1 MEDKQPPSERNAKR
15 KRDEDLP
22 LEEVILSPLFK
33 TPSMLAT
40 LLCPVCM
47 NVMQEPMV
55 LSPCGHTFCKMCCGK
70 FAPKKCPLDR
80 RAFGSIIP
88 NHHTKCIMAEV
99 RCKCDFDDCKKL
111 FSVSERADHLK
122 KCDFRP
128 IDCIHGCG
136 TILLQKDFKA
146 HDGICPQKKIPC
158 PHDGCN
164 DRPRRKDYERHC
176 NRCPHR
182 IFQCQGSEMGCK
194 FMGKKSEHSIHEDMC
209 IYVKYQ
215 KLKPFEKYIQRHQ
228 KNRNLIFFRQL
239 GTEICV
245 HKRELLLEYIDG
257 KEILICGKEFSFD
270 ENTTFSDLLQAAG
283 GTMSNVSFRRSRRDK
298 LSSKREFFSRARETK
313 EVKKRQ
319 QEAKKLA
326 ANLKQST
333 GLTKQAVT
341 KILQRN
347 PNGLT
352 TKELLQL
359 VLVQCNEKK
368 EGVSQKLK
376 PILKQVGKRKKVDK
390 KTVWFLK

>member
-283 GTMSNVSFRRSRRDK
+283 GTMSNVSFRRSRPNKQIFVQSCATSPGIHCVEWSIDP
-298 LSSKREFFSRARETK
+298 
-313 EVKKRQ
+313 KKIIRSVI
-319 QEAKKLA
+319 
-326 ANLKQST
+326 KQYDNCDLYSLRTST
-333 GLTKQAVT
+333 GKTIDPLLTLIDYGITPGATLK
-341 KILQRN
+341 
-347 PNGLT
+347 
-352 TKELLQL
+352 L
-359 VLVQCNEKK
+359 VR
-368 EGVSQKLK
+368 
-376 PILKQVGKRKKVDK
+376 KRKVRGQPIEES
-390 KTVWFLK
+390 